1 MKLYE
6 LTEAYNQ
13 LLDMDIDPWEL
24 QEHLKNLEDAIEDK
38 ADNIAAV
45 LTALQG
51 DIDTIKKEKIRLD
64 QRQKAIEDRRIFL
77 KNYLQDAM
85 ESVDKKKFKT
95 ALHSFN
101 IQKNPPTLFIID
113 EDKIPEEFFRIKRE
127 INRTELKEAVK
138 DGKFTDAAE
147 LRQTEGL
154 RIR

>member
-13 LLDMDIDPWEL
+13 LLDMDIDPLEL
-24 QEHLKNLEDAIEDK
+24 KEHLKNLEDAIEDK

-101 IQKNPPTLFIID
+101 IQKNKPSLYIID
-113 EDKIPEEFFRIKRE
+113 ESKIPEDFFRIKRE
-127 INRTELKEAVK
+127 INRAELTEAVK